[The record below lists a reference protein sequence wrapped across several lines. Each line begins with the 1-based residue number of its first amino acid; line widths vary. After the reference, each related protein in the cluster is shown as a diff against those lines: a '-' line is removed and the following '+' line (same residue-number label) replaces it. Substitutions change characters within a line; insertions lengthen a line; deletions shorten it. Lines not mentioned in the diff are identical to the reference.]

1 MDLTSDQLV
10 LVGVTIIVIVLIRTL
25 TLAGKAINS
34 SDKFPR
40 AKNYKKEDK
49 IDNEGSP

>member
-10 LVGVTIIVIVLIRTL
+10 LVGVTIIVVVLVRTL

-34 SDKFPR
+34 SGKFPR
-40 AKNYKKEDK
+40 TKNYKEDK